1 MRTSK
6 KGLVTKI
13 RVLKQAPNMLI
24 RFSLVADDTTYN
36 CVVANE
42 LVVQRILMMPENCI
56 FIKADG
62 YFNKKKQF
70 VVTNLCYQTTARNS
84 DYFRKRA

>member
-24 RFSLVADDTTYN
+24 RFSLLSDTTTYN
-36 CVVANE
+36 CIVANE
-42 LVVQRILMMPENCI
+42 LVVQRILMMPEDCI

-70 VVTNLCYQTTARNS
+70 VVTNLCYQTAARNS

>member
-24 RFSLVADDTTYN
+24 RFSLVADDKTYN
-36 CVVANE
+36 CIVANE
-42 LVVQRILMMPENCI
+42 LVVQKILMMPENCI
-56 FIKADG
+56 FIKVDG
-62 YFNKKKQF
+62 YINKKKQL
-70 VVTNLCYQTTARNS
+70 VVTNLRYQTAAKNI
-84 DYFRKRA
+84 DYFKKRA